1 MNYDKHDDAVLVL
14 QLQQSDVMAFDAIYD
29 RYWSRLYGVAYNQI
43 GTREETEDLLQNL
56 FETLWRNRATLKIQ
70 CLSAYLVASVK
81 YLAMAYIKS
90 QISLR
95 KFQEFIIFQEIQK
108 SASAEDIM
116 NYSDLQKA
124 VDNAL
129 KHLPEKTV
137 EIFKM
142 SRFDNKS
149 VREIA
154 ESLDLTEKAVEYHI
168 TKSLKVLKEHL
179 ALFQTKN

>member
-1 MNYDKHDDAVLVL
+1 MNYQKLEDSVLVQHL
-14 QLQQSDVMAFDAIYD
+14 LADDVLAFEAIYD
-29 RYWSRLYGVAYNQI
+29 RYWLRLYGVAFNQI

-56 FETLWRNRATLKIQ
+56 FESLWKNRANLKIQ

-90 QISLR
+90 QINMR
-95 KFQEFIIFQEIQK
+95 KFQEYLIFQEIQK
-108 SASAEDIM
+108 TASAEDIL
-116 NYSDLQKA
+116 NYTDLQKA
-124 VDNAL
+124 VETAL

-154 ESLDLTEKAVEYHI
+154 ESLDLTEKAIEYHI
-168 TKSLKVLKEHL
+168 TRSLKVLKS
-179 ALFQTKN
+179 AFRGFSK